1 MSQDQ
6 KSLKINSKRLEIEI
20 AFPGTSYSGS
30 RFDWTG
36 FITKVILDGKHS
48 FCAPESPIPGEG
60 SGGFGFCNEFGIHT
74 PIGYDEA
81 KPGDKFHKLGT
92 GLLTRPDESEY
103 FFFDKYEVTPY
114 PVTIESG
121 LDHVIFELEPL
132 EYNGYAVRMLKE
144 VSVCENRMIVKY
156 TLKNEGSKPI
166 QTEEYCHNFISID
179 NNPTCSD
186 YVLKFPYSA
195 ESNETPDVL
204 DVSGN
209 EISWN
214 TQPQNDFYIVPG
226 GFKPVENHSW
236 ELVHIQSGVGIR
248 EISTF
253 PIQKV
258 AVWGKGHVISP
269 EVFINVNIEP
279 GQTQSWER
287 VYEFFTIGI
296 GF

>member
-1 MSQDQ
+1 MSSEAQAI
-6 KSLKINSKRLEIEI
+6 KISGNRLEIEI
-20 AFPGTSYSGS
+20 AYPGTSYTGS

-36 FITKVILDGKHS
+36 FITKVVLDGKHT

-74 PIGYDEA
+74 PVGYDEV
-81 KPGDKFHKLGT
+81 KPGEKFHKLGT
-92 GLLTRPDESEY
+92 GLLTRPDESDY

-114 PVTIESG
+114 PVTIEADS
-121 LDHVIFELEPL
+121 DHVRFELEPVNC
-132 EYNGYAVRMLKE
+132 NGYAVQMIKE
-144 VSVCENRMIVKY
+144 VSVAENAMIIKY
-156 TLKNEGSKPI
+156 SLKNVGSKPI

-179 NNPTCSD
+179 NNPTGPE

-204 DVSGN
+204 NVSGN

-214 TQPQNDFYIVPG
+214 KQPENDFYIVPG
-226 GFKPVENHSW
+226 GFKPVENHTW
-236 ELVHIQSGVGIR
+236 ELLHKPSGVGVR
-248 EISTF
+248 EISNF

-269 EVFINVNIEP
+269 EVFVAINIAP

-287 VYEFFTIGI
+287 VYEFFSK
-296 GF
+296 